1 MRKALVFSIFLHV
14 AVGVFAWFGLPVKT
28 TPLAE
33 PVQIIA
39 VEIAMETVTPE
50 RVAEVPKQTRQ
61 PEEPPPPPP
70 EEEPQVA
77 ALPPPKPPAPKTVP
91 IEPEPAPVPIPVEK
105 PPEKPDPVRPA
116 RAKPKPPP
124 LKEEDFVESMMKA
137 IEPLEDKT
145 PQKTPEKTE
154 TDDLLGDL
162 AALLSDDKQ
171 PRAEAQQAPILGNK
185 LTVSEIDAVR
195 RQIEPCWNVQIGARN
210 PEDLVV
216 DVKLYMNR
224 DGSVRKAEVV
234 NSARMRT
241 DAFFRAAAESAQR
254 AVQNNRC
261 TPLKLPRDKYDRW
274 RTLVLRFDPSKMVG
288 Q

>member
-1 MRKALVFSIFLHV
+1 MRKALVLSIFLHV
-14 AVGVFAWFGLPVKT
+14 AVGVFAWAGLPT
-28 TPLAE
+28 TITPLAE

-61 PEEPPPPPP
+61 PEKPPPPPP

-77 ALPPPKPPAPKTVP
+77 ALTPPKPPAPKAAPV
-91 IEPEPAPVPIPVEK
+91 EPEPAPVPIPVEK

-116 RAKPKPPP
+116 RPKPKPPP
-124 LKEEDFVESMMKA
+124 EEDFVESMMKA

-145 PQKTPEKTE
+145 PRKTPDKTE

-162 AALLSDDKQ
+162 AALLSSDDP
-171 PRAEAQQAPILGNK
+171 PRVEAQQAPILGNK

-210 PEDLVV
+210 PEELVV

-234 NSARMRT
+234 NSGRMRT

-254 AVQNNRC
+254 AVQNKRC